1 MKKGGRP
8 LRLILWIFILLII
21 ILFIVASFVPAWL
34 STPSGTQTAV
44 RWINAYI
51 PGHLAVEKMHLS
63 WFGKQKIEHLHLKDA
78 QDTDILKFENF
89 ETDTSLLYLLLGGR
103 KFNRTLLASPYLLY
117 DKNEKGETSLEKA
130 ISRRPKKEES
140 KPTRKKSKTQLPT
153 FKDGLTISHGSVVL
167 STPATK
173 VTIADIQIEKQPA
186 SDTYLI
192 QAKTRQA
199 EVEGSI
205 FVKASFTETSQ
216 IEGNIISFP
225 IAILDQ
231 IVGTDLFTEAFGK
244 TVNANLAFEKTPQGI
259 TANGKIESPNLQ
271 ATISGE
277 VKEGKLFFNPQ
288 TQFSF
293 TVTPNFFKQWVAPSQ
308 QNEWILASKAEL
320 KVQIEK
326 AILPLNLKQLTL
338 HNVILNASA
347 SMERAELS
355 HATGGSYSLNHLT
368 LMTIILDNLEIEY
381 KGVIQGKESADLSG
395 TISLTPDGKIL
406 FKYDYKGFPVSLLEI
421 FYPEVSQ
428 NLRLLF
434 GPTFEI
440 LGNGTY
446 YDKALDASFSLTAG
460 NIQMKGQAEGTLP
473 SLAFAAK
480 GNMIIPAERAKIL
493 GPSLAFEMQ
502 GRADIQPHS
511 MTIPLFSGK
520 VSNAYYALNLH
531 GNIGEANRPFSF
543 DQINIEANG
552 KIFQLPF
559 VNVQHPISFKEGVLF
574 ARMDGSKNLIQGKA
588 DLVATVSPS
597 ESRLVD
603 ARFELH
609 DFIQNGAFSFSKT
622 DLLFFLNAEGLPL
635 TALSP
640 FLPEQLD
647 LTPFFGSIINVDASG
662 SYSPQKNPR
671 GFLDLKANGSGV
683 QLLLSVLFSDQ
694 LLVMPNKPSSL
705 YWEITPARYD
715 ALIKILR
722 PEPEYSPNFELVRTT
737 PLHLTI
743 NELTLPKT
751 LPDTL
756 TQLSCQSGLSG
767 DLQIGTTS
775 FRSKSTNETVI
786 LHNLGGVVQ
795 GTDFSKSIE
804 LKLHGNLFAEN
815 VPKTEQAGF
824 HFEGNLLNFCT
835 PAGHFNRK
843 GLSLKGE
850 LSLDLIPVRQIMGII
865 PIEERTR
872 QMTQAILGELVN
884 ARIYGEISQ
893 LSGPLTID
901 IKASNFKALVPLQL
915 EPHAIYLRN
924 FVDAEITLTPDVS
937 ETFLKDINPLLITGA
952 FSDHPL
958 KVYIDPQDFI
968 LPIHPF
974 SFRDMR
980 IGKAIFDL
988 GKIHV
993 HNGGQ
998 IQSLMEFL
1006 KAKEISPD
1014 GSMDAWFTPI
1024 FMNLQNG
1031 VASYKRFDALLAGNV
1046 HIALWGQIDLIKDK
1060 VRMTLGIAPTTLQQR
1075 FGILGLNKKDM
1086 FQVKMRGS
1094 TEKLD
1099 LDWSSAYT
1107 RIGIIIART
1116 AGGHIGY
1123 IVGGIVEQLVTAFG
1137 EEPVPPPTTDP
1148 FPWESQ
1154 YSSEPGQGIPQEAI
1168 PKKNGKKG
1176 VQKLIEFLIP

>member
-1 MKKGGRP
+1 MKKP
-8 LRLILWIFILLII
+8 FKTILWVFILLILI
-21 ILFIVASFVPAWL
+21 IFILAAFTPVWV
-34 STPSGTQTAV
+34 STPSGTQTV
-44 RWINAYI
+44 VGWINASI
-51 PGHLAVEKMHLS
+51 PGHLSVEKVHLS
-63 WFGKQKIEHLHLKDA
+63 LFGKQKIEHFLL
-78 QDTDILKFENF
+78 QDSQNIDILKFENF
-89 ETDTSLLYLLLGGR
+89 ETETSLFYLLFGGR
-103 KFNRTLLASPYLLY
+103 QFSRTLLASPYLFY
-117 DKNEKGETSLEKA
+117 EKNEKGETNLDKA
-130 ISRRPKKEES
+130 ISHHPKETTRSGLS
-140 KPTRKKSKTQLPT
+140 KKKLRFPT
-153 FKDGLTISHGSVVL
+153 FQNGLTISNGTVVL
-167 STPATK
+167 ANPAAK
-173 VTIADIQIEKQPA
+173 VTISDIQIEKEPL

-192 QAKTRQA
+192 QAKTRQGEA
-199 EVEGSI
+199 EGSI
-205 FVKASFTETSQ
+205 QMKASFNETSQ
-216 IEGNIISFP
+216 IEGDISSFP
-225 IAILDQ
+225 VAIFDQ
-231 IVGTDLFTEAFGK
+231 LTSTGLFTEALGK
-244 TVNANLAFEKTPQGI
+244 TLNAHLAFEKKPQGI
-259 TANGKIESPNLQ
+259 TASGKIESPNLQ
-271 ATISGE
+271 ATLSGE

-293 TVTPNFFKQWVAPSQ
+293 VITPNFFKQWIAPSQ
-308 QNEWILASKAEL
+308 QNQWGLASKAEL

-326 AILPLNLKQLTL
+326 AIVPLNLKNLNF
-338 HNVILNASA
+338 HNIVLNASA
-347 SMERAELS
+347 SMERAEIS
-355 HATGGSYSLNHLT
+355 HGTGGSYSLNHLT
-368 LMTIILDNLEIEY
+368 LMAIVLDHLEIHYE
-381 KGVIQGKESADLSG
+381 GVIQGKESADLAG
-395 TISLTPDGKIL
+395 SLSITPDLEIL
-406 FKYDYKGFPVSLLEI
+406 FKYDFKGFPVSLLEI

-440 LGNGTY
+440 VGDGVYNNKKLSTN
-446 YDKALDASFSLTAG
+446 FSLKAP
-460 NIQMKGQAEGTLP
+460 NIQMAGEAEGTLP
-473 SLAFAAK
+473 LLAFSAN
-480 GNMIIPAERAKIL
+480 GNMIIPSEKTKLL
-493 GPSLAFEMQ
+493 GPSLSFEAQ
-502 GRADIQPHS
+502 GQMDIHPHS
-511 MTIPLFSGK
+511 VIIPLFTGK
-520 VSNAYYALNLH
+520 VSNAFYNLH
-531 GNIGEANRPFSF
+531 LQGNIGKSGEPFSF
-543 DQINIEANG
+543 EQINVQANG
-552 KIFQLPF
+552 QIFQLPF
-559 VNVQHPISFKEGVLF
+559 MNIPGLTIKEGVLI
-574 ARMDGSKNLIQGKA
+574 ARLEGAKHLISGKA
-588 DLVATVSPS
+588 DVVTALGSS
-597 ESRLVD
+597 ESRLIES
-603 ARFELH
+603 RFEVH
-609 DFIQNGAFSFSKT
+609 DFVRDGAFDLSQA
-622 DLLFFLNAEGLPL
+622 DLLFSLNAQGLPL
-635 TALSP
+635 TVLSP
-640 FLPEQLD
+640 FLPEEFD
-647 LTPFFGSIINVDASG
+647 PTPLFGPFINVEANG
-662 SYSPQKNPR
+662 NYSPQKNPR
-671 GFLDLKANGSGV
+671 GFLDVKANGSGV
-683 QLLLSVLFSDQ
+683 ELLLSVLFADQ
-694 LLVMPNKPSSL
+694 LLITPNKPSSL

-722 PEPEYSPNFELVRTT
+722 PEPEYSPSFELVRAT
-737 PLHLTI
+737 PCHLTI
-743 NELTLPKT
+743 HELTLPKT
-751 LPDTL
+751 WPDTL

-775 FRSKSTNETVI
+775 FRNKRTNET
-786 LHNLGGVVQ
+786 LMMHNLSGSIR

-804 LKLHGNLFAEN
+804 LQLHGNLFAEN

-835 PAGHFNRK
+835 PDGHFNRK

-850 LSLDLIPVRQIMGII
+850 LSLDLVPVRQIVGII

-872 QMTQAILGELVN
+872 QMVQAVLGELVN

-901 IKASNFKALVPLQL
+901 IKASNFKALVPMQL

-924 FVDAEITLTPDVS
+924 FVDAEITLTPAVN
-937 ETFLKDINPLLITGA
+937 ETFLKDINPLLLTGA

-958 KVYIDPQDFI
+958 KVYIDPMDFVI
-968 LPIHPF
+968 PIHPF
-974 SFRDMR
+974 SFSGMN
-980 IGKAIFDL
+980 IGKAIIDL

-1006 KAKEISPD
+1006 KAKEVSPD

-1046 HIALWGQIDLIKDK
+1046 HIALWGRINLIQDK

-1075 FGILGLNKKDM
+1075 FGILGLNKKNL

-1094 TEKLD
+1094 TEKLE

-1154 YSSEPGQGIPQEAI
+1154 YSSEPGEGIPQEAP